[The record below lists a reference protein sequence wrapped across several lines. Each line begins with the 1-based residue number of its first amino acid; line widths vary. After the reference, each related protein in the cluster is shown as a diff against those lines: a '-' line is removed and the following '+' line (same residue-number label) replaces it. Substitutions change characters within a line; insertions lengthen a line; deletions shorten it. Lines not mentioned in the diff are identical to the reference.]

1 MAFLRQ
7 HRTWFVA
14 IGLWLL
20 AILPRVVGLGGFLT
34 IDEIK
39 WIEGA
44 GQFALALRSGN
55 LAQTYWH
62 FHPGITIT
70 WGETLALW
78 VGWLVTGGDLATYVI
93 TQVADPAR
101 TIGLFR
107 LSGALLTS
115 LFAPGVYLLGRRL
128 LDEWTA
134 SLAGALVALNPF
146 LLAHSRIVNG
156 DAGTAGLMLLS
167 LLAFV
172 WLWQGSG
179 LWMAALS
186 GALGGLAL
194 LTKLPSPL
202 IVPFIGLLA
211 VAGWWRDRRTGF
223 WLKAVLVWGLSALL
237 VFVLIWPAVWVDP
250 LGTLQQMLR
259 DTFEVGEVGEGHLT
273 YYRGEVVKD
282 PGWGFYPY
290 AVAFRLTPVVV
301 VGLVLLV
308 LTLGRSKQADGVV
321 KLRGW
326 AAIFIIYVLFIYV
339 FGSLSPKKLDRYLMA
354 VFPAVD
360 LLAAIGYAQILV
372 LLGLLF
378 THTHALSTDTE
389 GKSQIPPAYAPGRA
403 NFKLG
408 LWVLIVGVLA
418 VAYVVPNYPYYL
430 SYYNPLLGGIGR
442 AVREVPVGWG
452 EGLEE
457 AAAWLNAQPEAEN
470 LRVAAWYSDV
480 FFPYFNGEQVS
491 FSSSGKSQL
500 AADYV
505 VFYVNQVQRQVPD
518 PGLVAYFEGREPAYA
533 VKLKGVDWAWV
544 YLAPRAM
551 YEVSGKTE
559 IEGRAWLLGYSS
571 GNGARAGETVPITLY
586 FRVLG
591 DLPPNE
597 AFDVRLV
604 SSDGHLIGE
613 WHDTGRPDGWTPGAI
628 IEWHGTLSLPADL
641 SPGDYRLDVGL
652 SLLDTR
658 QPLAR
663 FTWNDADD
671 GWLTVTESEE

>member
-1 MAFLRQ
+1 MGFLRQ

-20 AILPRVVGLGGFLT
+20 AFLPRVVGLGGFLT

-62 FHPGITIT
+62 FHPGITIV

-78 VGWLVTGGDLATYVI
+78 LGRLLSGGDLVTYV
-93 TQVADPAR
+93 TEQVGDPAR

-115 LFAPGVYLLGRRL
+115 LFAPGVYLLGRGL
-128 LDEWTA
+128 LDEWA
-134 SLAGALVALNPF
+134 AALAGALVALNPF
-146 LLAHSRIVNG
+146 FLAHSRIVNG
-156 DAGTAGLMLLS
+156 DAGAAGFMFLS
-167 LLAFV
+167 LLAFL
-172 WLWQGSG
+172 WLWRGSG

-202 IVPFIGLLA
+202 IMPFTGSLA
-211 VAGWWRDRRTGF
+211 VVGWWRDRRTGF

-237 VFVLIWPAVWVDP
+237 VFALLWPAVWVNP

-259 DTFEVGEVGEGHLT
+259 DTFEVGEAGEGHLT

-301 VGLVLLV
+301 AGLVLLV
-308 LTLGRSKQADGVV
+308 LTLGRSKQVDRVV

-326 AAIFIIYVLFIYV
+326 AAVFVIYVLFIYV

-360 LLAAIGYAQILV
+360 LLAAIGYAQTLV
-372 LLGLLF
+372 LFGLLF
-378 THTHALSTDTE
+378 TPTHAPSTDTE
-389 GKSQIPPAYAPGRA
+389 GKSQISPAHAPGRA

-480 FFPYFNGEQVS
+480 FFPYFDGEQVS

-500 AADYV
+500 TADYV
-505 VFYVNQVQRQVPD
+505 VFYVNQVQRQNPYSAV
-518 PGLVAYFEGREPAYA
+518 VRYFQSREPAYTLS
-533 VKLKGVDWAWV
+533 VRGVPWVWV
-544 YLAPRAM
+544 YRAPSMQIAM
-551 YEVSGKTE
+551 PDRTT
-559 IEGRAWLLGYSS
+559 IEGRAELLGVDLPSS
-571 GNGARAGETVPITLY
+571 PIEAGDSVAVRLYLRTLGHLPDNE
-586 FRVLG
+586 RWHVSLVDTDGQSPVAVTKQAISWTPDSVLEYDVVLELPP
-591 DLPPNE
+591 DLPPRSYSLVVSLWDE
-597 AFDVRLV
+597 AAGQQVTQFV
-604 SSDGHLIGE
+604 IPE
-613 WHDTGRPDGWTPGAI
+613 
-628 IEWHGTLSLPADL
+628 SLAQFEVI
-641 SPGDYRLDVGL
+641 SP
-652 SLLDTR
+652 
-658 QPLAR
+658 
-663 FTWNDADD
+663 
-671 GWLTVTESEE
+671 